1 LYTRTLCRAHQALV
15 LLKKEVELCRLQADI
30 GKRVEEKIS
39 KDQRR
44 YFLMEQV
51 GGWVGGWLLLLAL
64 LQACLDAAVAGGVG
78 EGAGTA
84 VASARS
90 LPAPGLRLQLK
101 SIKKELGLEKDE
113 KTALVQK

>member
-1 LYTRTLCRAHQALV
+1 MWRCREGWQETWRLLWQEQKASSRCRAAFPAPLPPPPP
-15 LLKKEVELCRLQADI
+15 QADI

-44 YFLMEQV
+44 YFLLE
-51 GGWVGGWLLLLAL
+51 
-64 LQACLDAAVAGGVG
+64 
-78 EGAGTA
+78 
-84 VASARS
+84 
-90 LPAPGLRLQLK
+90 QLK

>member
-1 LYTRTLCRAHQALV
+1 MSMRARTFTSQPRSAPPPRRAHSSLV
-15 LLKKEVELCRLQADI
+15 LLKKEIELCRLQADI

-44 YFLMEQV
+44 YFLMEQ
-51 GGWVGGWLLLLAL
+51 
-64 LQACLDAAVAGGVG
+64 
-78 EGAGTA
+78 
-84 VASARS
+84 
-90 LPAPGLRLQLK
+90 LK